1 MGESPQEVTQL
12 LRAWSGGEESALD
25 KLVPLVYG
33 ELHRMARRYMARER
47 PGNTL
52 QVTALVNEA
61 YLKLIHSPQGLV
73 DSRQAS
79 WQNRAHFFAVCA
91 QVMRRI
97 LVDRARSR
105 RAGKR
110 GMGTPALELD
120 EALVVAQGQSA
131 DLVALDDALKDLAA
145 LDPRKGQIVELRF
158 FGGLSVEETAE
169 VLKVSKETVMRGWKL
184 AKSWLRRE
192 LSRENSSGA

>member
-1 MGESPQEVTQL
+1 MDESPQQVTQL
-12 LRAWSGGEESALD
+12 LQAWSGGEESALD
-25 KLVPLVYG
+25 KLVPLVYA
-33 ELHRMARRYMARER
+33 ELHRLARRYMAREQ

-61 YLKLIHSPQGLV
+61 YLKLV
-73 DSRQAS
+73 DTRQSS

-91 QVMRRI
+91 QMMRRI

-105 RAGKR
+105 RALKR
-110 GMGTPALELD
+110 GMGEPALELD
-120 EALVVAQGQSA
+120 EALVVTEWRRA

-145 LDPRKGQIVELRF
+145 VDPRKGQVVELRF

-169 VLKVSKETVMRGWKL
+169 VLKVSKETVLRDWKL
-184 AKSWLRRE
+184 AKAWLMRE
-192 LSRENSSGA
+192 LSKPGRSA

>member
-12 LRAWSGGEESALD
+12 LRAWSGGEENALD

-33 ELHRMARRYMARER
+33 ELHRMARRYMAREQ

-110 GMGTPALELD
+110 GMGTRALELD
-120 EALVVAQGQSA
+120 EALVAAQGRSA

-169 VLKVSKETVMRGWKL
+169 VLKVSKETVMRDWKL

-192 LSRENSSGA
+192 LSREN